1 MLFKDLNLILPIQE
15 ALKTEDY
22 NKPTPIQEKAIPSI
36 LAGRDVLGCAQTGTG
51 KTAAFAIPILQILS
65 KGKSEFES
73 NIQIRSL
80 ILAPTRELAIQ
91 IGENFEIYGQH
102 LNIKTAVVY
111 GGVSQKRQIKVLKR
125 GVDILIATP
134 GRLLDLISQGYI
146 VINSVEMF
154 VLDEAD
160 RMLDM
165 GMVAD
170 VKRII
175 THLPKK
181 RQNMLF
187 SATMPQGVSKLV
199 NSILNNPVKIEVK
212 TNSSNEK
219 SIKQLVYYVDET
231 DKMAL
236 LLHLLKNNL
245 MVSVLVFT
253 RTKKRA
259 DKVNKALLREGIK
272 SQSIH
277 GDKSQIERQTA
288 LKSFKNKEL
297 RVLVATDVAA
307 RGIDVDEL
315 SHVVNLDIP
324 NIPETYVHRIGR
336 TGRAGMGGTAI
347 SFCSNQ
353 EKPYL
358 KDIEKL
364 LGKSIEIIKKHP
376 YLLLNMVL
384 EHNRNLAKKT
394 NGASTG
400 KCNQKSDSTRNG
412 KNVTKI
418 QLPEKGRIKNK
429 SQR

>member
-412 KNVTKI
+412 KKVTKI